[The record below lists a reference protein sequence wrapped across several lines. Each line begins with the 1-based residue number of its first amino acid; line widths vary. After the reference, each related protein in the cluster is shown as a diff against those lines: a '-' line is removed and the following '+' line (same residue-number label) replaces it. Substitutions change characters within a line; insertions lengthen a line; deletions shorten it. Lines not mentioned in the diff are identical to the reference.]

1 MHNAEHPDGV
11 RSNDDT
17 PVGRWFTYWVI
28 DDLLDTLD
36 EVGFRD
42 PVVEDD
48 GFANRVRT
56 RRDD

>member
-1 MHNAEHPDGV
+1 M
-11 RSNDDT
+11 
-17 PVGRWFTYWVI
+17 PVGRWFTYWLI
-28 DDLLDTLD
+28 DDLLDVLD